1 MSSEPAFSTA
11 EWARTLGRGLV
22 DFRRGDRAWRICL
35 IDGPNMS
42 NLGAGG
48 RDQRTYGV
56 VPSLRALHDCMGAL
70 AEGLGVDLASYQS
83 NHEGD
88 IVMFIYNRAPETD
101 AYLINPA
108 ALTRRGAPC
117 AAALADSG
125 RPYVELH
132 FANIAALGWIG
143 GAVVTRGATG
153 VVMGLRHHSYI
164 GALFGLV
171 AALDAKVVGED

>member
-1 MSSEPAFSTA
+1 MSSESSFPTA
-11 EWARTLGRGLV
+11 EWARELGRGLV
-22 DFRRGDRAWRICL
+22 EFRRGDRAWRICL

-108 ALTRRGAPC
+108 A
-117 AAALADSG
+117 
-125 RPYVELH
+125 
-132 FANIAALGWIG
+132 
-143 GAVVTRGATG
+143 
-153 VVMGLRHHSYI
+153 
-164 GALFGLV
+164 
-171 AALDAKVVGED
+171 